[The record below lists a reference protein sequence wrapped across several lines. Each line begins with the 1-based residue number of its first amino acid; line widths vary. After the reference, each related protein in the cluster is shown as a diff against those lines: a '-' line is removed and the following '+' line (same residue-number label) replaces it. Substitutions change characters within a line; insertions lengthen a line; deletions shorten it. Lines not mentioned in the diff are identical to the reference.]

1 MKWFK
6 HSSLAAQDAKLKK
19 LRIKYGMQ
27 GYGLYW
33 YCLELIASEV
43 DSSKLTFELE
53 HDSEILAHDTGINYQ
68 VVQEMMNY
76 MVDLGLFENTGG
88 IITCFALAKRADEY
102 LVKSLKREGKIDLL
116 ENIRAL
122 AGQTP
127 DKVRPE
133 ESRLDKIRL
142 DKKDNLPSQA
152 IADHSAS
159 IEKWNKFAE
168 QTGLQTLRG
177 ITPRRA
183 KSIKSAYSLYK
194 KTRKALRP
202 DDKSEPMSESKFLD
216 AMVTV
221 AIETHDDFHL
231 GKNDRKWKMNFD
243 YLLQQKIVDRVTET
257 GSIA

>member
-102 LVKSLKREGKIDLL
+102 LIKSLKREGKIEQL
-116 ENIRAL
+116 EKVRTVS
-122 AGQTP
+122 GQSP
-127 DKVRPE
+127 DKI
-133 ESRLDKIRL
+133 RLDKIRL
-142 DKKDNLPSQA
+142 EKIKTEKNKDIEQQKRKRFVPPSTQEA
-152 IADHSAS
+152 EDYFFENRSTQSEAR
-159 IEKWNKFAE
+159 KF
-168 QTGLQTLRG
+168 
-177 ITPRRA
+177 IDF
-183 KSIKSAYSLYK
+183 Y
-194 KTRKALRP
+194 
-202 DDKSEPMSESKFLD
+202 ESKGWL
-216 AMVTV
+216 V
-221 AIETHDDFHL
+221 
-231 GKNDRKWKMNFD
+231 GKSKMKDWKAAARNWIRRNNAEP
-243 YLLQQKIVDRVTET
+243 QKQSKDQYYEELAAEVYQ
-257 GSIA
+257 